1 VPENLHVCD
10 ENAEM
15 FAEKVAPRELSGRS
29 LCTARC
35 RFPLMRDVMR
45 ALLLI
50 TMNAAVPSLRCAT
63 QIPMLGSEETVR
75 PNFVAGFM
83 GFVLCLSIPNLKQ
96 IRSLHPRDA
105 AKTADEDE
113 VKSSPHAPAFG
124 PGPAI
129 HTV

>member
-10 ENAEM
+10 ENAQI
-15 FAEKVAPRELSGRS
+15 FAEKFALRELSGVA
-29 LCTARC
+29 LCTEGC
-35 RFPLMRDVMR
+35 RFPLMCDVMR

-63 QIPMLGSEETVR
+63 QIPMPDSEETVR

-96 IRSLHPRDA
+96 IPSLHPRDA
-105 AKTADEDE
+105 ANTADEDE
-113 VKSSPHAPAFG
+113 VK
-124 PGPAI
+124 
-129 HTV
+129 